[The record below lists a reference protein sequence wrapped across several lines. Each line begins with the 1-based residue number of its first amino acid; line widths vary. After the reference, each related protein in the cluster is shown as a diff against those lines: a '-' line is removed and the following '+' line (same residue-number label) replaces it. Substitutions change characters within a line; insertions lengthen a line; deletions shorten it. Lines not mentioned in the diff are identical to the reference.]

1 MKMSNKSEK
10 WDFSEWYLPEIDTD
24 KIQLMIKK
32 LVAST
37 VQRIFEDD
45 DFYKEVQ
52 LRTRNRRNKKG
63 LFLALSFDPA
73 DGTKIVE
80 KEFDVNDYVDA
91 CLDNDIYADWGADM
105 LDDLSV
111 ELKRMADKIDKR
123 VSEERAK
130 L

>member
-1 MKMSNKSEK
+1 MSNKSEK

>member
-1 MKMSNKSEK
+1 MSNKSEK

-91 CLDNDIYADWGADM
+91 CLDNDIYADWGAEM
-105 LDDLSV
+105 IDDLSV

-130 L
+130 I